1 MASVGARADR
11 RLPRNVTI
19 GCWLCGMM
27 HLATYQQAM
36 TQTRNDA
43 GKTFHSYL
51 REKTLTG
58 VWPHRPSRLQ
68 HRLMPHLSYGMYL
81 HQINLSHL
89 WYFGFACTMDALHCL
104 TAFEIWYRIRSFQ
117 RLPISGLSCKPLS
130 IFWFILQ
137 YLHRF

>member
-68 HRLMPHLSYGMYL
+68 HRLMPHLSYGMYQSIASL
-81 HQINLSHL
+81 VFWVCMYDGRI
-89 WYFGFACTMDALHCL
+89 ALPYCL
-104 TAFEIWYRIRSFQ
+104 
-117 RLPISGLSCKPLS
+117 
-130 IFWFILQ
+130 
-137 YLHRF
+137 